1 MSTLRTFQAMLNDFL
16 PNELLKEE
24 LVKRDFLLSKVEK
37 DDTWIGA
44 SGASGNGGN
53 LIVPFKGAGASSVAA
68 GGLSASNDIAEDA
81 YVRGTIT
88 TQPEIWGS
96 MIFNHRDLIEHET
109 VSEKNF
115 LKILPDAVNDFMDYM
130 KNVVSVNLLNGKYFA
145 ALTATASSTNG
156 VITVDRPD
164 RFVVNQKVT
173 VSDAGLT
180 TDVTGYVYNGAGGI
194 DLNAGTITLVT
205 TRGGSTTVDFSAA
218 TGSPKTFIAG
228 AITTNS
234 PLCYNDGF
242 RLNGMSD
249 IRSAL
254 LSSANGGSATLYGQ
268 TKTNYPY
275 LQAINMSGASITNAN
290 IVEKIFN
297 GYTLTR
303 RLGKGSPTD
312 IIMSYNNLGLVLQVV
327 EASKGAYNVKQG
339 SKSASQYGW
348 TEISIGSVTNQE
360 LKFVGV
366 QEMADDVVIYLDW
379 RALKFY
385 SNGFFRKRK
394 SPDGIEYF
402 EVRATTGYQYIIDV
416 CLFGDLVVYRPSYCG
431 IVYGITGLTYPT
443 TSSL

>member
-1 MSTLRTFQAMLNDFL
+1 MSTNRTFQAMLNDFL

-24 LVKRDFLLSKVEK
+24 LVKRDYLLSKVEK

-44 SGASGNGGN
+44 SGSTGNGGN
-53 LIVPFKGAGASSVAA
+53 LIVPFKGAGASSISA
-68 GGLSASNDIAEDA
+68 GSLSASNDIAEDA
-81 YVRGTIT
+81 YVRGQIS

-96 MIFNHRDLIEHET
+96 MIFNHRDLMEHET

-130 KNVVSVNLLNGKYFA
+130 KNVVSVNLLNGKSFA
-145 ALTATASSTNG
+145 ALTASATANNG
-156 VITVDRPD
+156 IISVDRPD
-164 RFVVNQKVT
+164 RFVINQKVT
-173 VSDAGLT
+173 VSDAGT
-180 TDVTGYVYNGAGGI
+180 STDVTGYVSAI
-194 DLNAGTITLVT
+194 DLNAMTVTLVT
-205 TRGGSTTVDFSAA
+205 VRNGSVGVDFSAA
-218 TGSPKTFIAG
+218 TGSPKTYVTPATS
-228 AITTNS
+228 AS

-242 RLNGMSD
+242 RLNGFSD

-254 LSSANGGSATLYGQ
+254 LSNANGGSLQLYGQ
-268 TKTNYPY
+268 TKTAYPY
-275 LQAINMSGASITNAN
+275 LQAINMSGSNITNAN
-290 IVEKIFN
+290 IVEKLFN
-297 GYTLTR
+297 GYTVTR
-303 RLGKGSPTD
+303 RLGKGNPTD

-379 RALKFY
+379 KALKFY

-416 CLFGDLVVYRPSYCG
+416 CLFGDLVVYRPSSCG

-443 TSSL
+443 TTSL